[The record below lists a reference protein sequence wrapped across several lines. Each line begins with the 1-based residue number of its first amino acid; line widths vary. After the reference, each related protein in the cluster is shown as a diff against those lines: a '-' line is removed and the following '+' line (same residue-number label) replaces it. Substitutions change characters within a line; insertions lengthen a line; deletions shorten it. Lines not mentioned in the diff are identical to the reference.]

1 MTSRKTR
8 RIDSSALTAII
19 PVLAIFP
26 AWVVAT
32 SLCFLVVDIVF
43 DPGYA
48 SFMTI
53 AALGAVVMFL
63 PLTQRL
69 FVTRLLGVRSP
80 TSTEAARLE
89 AAVRI
94 VAATAGNPNRR
105 FVLAIDESPDV
116 NAFACG
122 GHILVVSSFAVER
135 LDDNELVGVVAHEY
149 AHHHG
154 AHTIGL
160 SFAQWFALPV
170 IVFARLGFRLRTMAE
185 RQHVKVESRSA
196 SGSDVSTYFI
206 RSASAALNGF
216 ALLFQ
221 SSLLAAQSL
230 NNFVGRNAEFQADR
244 RVVDMGFGR
253 NLAHALTHARAN
265 DLSAINRSW
274 HERIFSSH
282 PPART
287 RIAQIESMLRSRRR

>member
-1 MTSRKTR
+1 MS
-8 RIDSSALTAII
+8 RIDSSALTAVI
-19 PVLAIFP
+19 PVLAILP
-26 AWVVAT
+26 AWFVAT
-32 SLCFLVVDIVF
+32 SLCFLAADIVF

-48 SFMTI
+48 TFMAV

-63 PLTQRL
+63 PITQRL
-69 FVTRLLGVRSP
+69 FVTRLLGVRTPAPNES
-80 TSTEAARLE
+80 SRLD

-94 VAATAGNPNRR
+94 VAASAGQPHRR
-105 FVLAIDESPDV
+105 FILAVDDSADV

-122 GHILVVSSFAVER
+122 GHILVVSSFAIQH
-135 LDDNELVGVVAHEY
+135 LDDNELVGVVAHEF

-170 IVFARLGFRLRTMAE
+170 VAFARLGFGLRAFAE
-185 RQHVKVESRSA
+185 TQRMKAEHRHDGRFDLSA
-196 SGSDVSTYFI
+196 YFI

-221 SSLLAAQSL
+221 ASLLASQSL
-230 NNFVGRNAEFQADR
+230 NNVVGRNAEFQADR
-244 RVVDMGFGR
+244 RVVAMGFGR
-253 NLAHALTHARAN
+253 HLAHALTHARSN
-265 DLSAINRSW
+265 DRSSLDRSW

-287 RIAQIESMLRSRRR
+287 RIARIEAMLRSRRR